1 MEKYRMGLS
10 TQISRTCQEI
20 SGFQK
25 MASRIPRAAAGV
37 MTG

>member
-1 MEKYRMGLS
+1 MEKNRMGFS
-10 TQISRTCQEI
+10 TQISRTCQKI

-25 MASRIPRAAAGV
+25 MASRTPRAADGV